1 MNTKIDFT
9 KTGDVKLVLD
19 TLNAMDS
26 APALTATQ
34 RALARDVLN
43 SLALNS
49 LNHGVS
55 LLEAV
60 RLGIMLAGG
69 RVL

>member
-1 MNTKIDFT
+1 MTTKIDFV

-19 TLNAMDS
+19 TLNALDS
-26 APALTATQ
+26 APPLTATQ
-34 RALARDVLN
+34 RALVRDVLN

-60 RLGIMLAGG
+60 RLGIMLARG

>member
-1 MNTKIDFT
+1 MTTKMDSG

-19 TLNAMDS
+19 TLNALDS

-34 RALARDVLN
+34 KALARDVLN

-49 LNHGVS
+49 PTHGAS
-55 LLEAV
+55 WMDAV
-60 RLGIMLAGG
+60 RLGVMLAG
-69 RVL
+69 REF

>member
-19 TLNAMDS
+19 TLNELDA
-26 APALTATQ
+26 APAPTATQ

-49 LNHGVS
+49 SSHGVS

-60 RLGIMLAGG
+60 RLGIMLAG
-69 RVL
+69 RAL

>member
-1 MNTKIDFT
+1 MNTNIDFT

-19 TLNAMDS
+19 TLNALED
-26 APALTATQ
+26 APVLTATQ
-34 RALARDVLN
+34 RALARDVIN

-49 LNHGVS
+49 PNHGVS

-60 RLGIMLAGG
+60 RLGIMLAG
-69 RVL
+69 RDF

>member
-1 MNTKIDFT
+1 MTTKIDFG

-19 TLNAMDS
+19 TLNALDS
-26 APALTATQ
+26 APPLTATQ

-60 RLGIMLAGG
+60 RLGIMLARG

>member
-1 MNTKIDFT
+1 MNTKIDFG

-19 TLNAMDS
+19 TLNALES

-34 RALARDVLN
+34 KALARDVLN

-49 LNHGVS
+49 PTHGAS
-55 LLEAV
+55 WLDAV
-60 RLGIMLAGG
+60 RLGVMLAG
-69 RVL
+69 REL

>member
-19 TLNAMDS
+19 TLNALDS
-26 APALTATQ
+26 APPLTATQ

-49 LNHGVS
+49 PNHSVS
-55 LLEAV
+55 LLDAV
-60 RLGIMLAGG
+60 RLGIMLAG
-69 RVL
+69 RDF